1 MAKLTGRVAWV
12 TGAGRGIGR
21 AAALALAEL
30 GAKVAVSARTEP
42 EIGGVAEE
50 IRRQFGQ
57 VVNAFVCDVS
67 NWQMV
72 FDVNGRILDQFGP
85 PDILVNNAGMLGPL
99 GSTWETDP
107 LEWRRAVETNL
118 LGAYHCARAVLPA
131 MVSGDRGAIVNVSSV
146 AGSFP
151 LSHWTAYAAS
161 KAGLD
166 FFTRTLGAELKG
178 KGTWVCC
185 LYPGVVDT
193 AMVGKLR
200 TAKPDE
206 LPLQR
211 SQYFEKLLARGE
223 LLSPEKVGKIIA
235 WLAGNDGTALN
246 GTVVDVQ
253 KEASLMSKA
262 LQEFEEWRV

>member
-1 MAKLTGRVAWV
+1 MSKFSGRVAWV

-21 AAALALAEL
+21 AAAFALAEL
-30 GAKVAVSARTEP
+30 GARVAVSARTQP
-42 EIGGVAEE
+42 EINMVTEE
-50 IRRQFGQ
+50 IRSRFGQ
-57 VVNAFVCDVS
+57 VVNAFECDVS
-67 NWQMV
+67 NWRMV
-72 FDVNGRILDQFGP
+72 SDVRVRISAQFGP

-99 GSTWETDP
+99 GNTWETDP
-107 LEWRRAVETNL
+107 TQWRRAVETNL
-118 LGAYHCARAVLPA
+118 LGAYHCVRAVLPD
-131 MVSGDRGAIVNVSSV
+131 MISGGRGCIVNVSSV
-146 AGSFP
+146 AASFP
-151 LSHWTAYAAS
+151 LSHWTAYASS

-166 FFTRTLGAELKG
+166 FFTKTLGTELKG

-200 TAKPDE
+200 TAKPEE
-206 LPLQR
+206 LPPNR
-211 SQYFEKLLARGE
+211 SQYFEKLAARGE

-246 GTVVDVQ
+246 GTVIDAQ

-262 LQEFEEWRV
+262 LQEFEEWRA